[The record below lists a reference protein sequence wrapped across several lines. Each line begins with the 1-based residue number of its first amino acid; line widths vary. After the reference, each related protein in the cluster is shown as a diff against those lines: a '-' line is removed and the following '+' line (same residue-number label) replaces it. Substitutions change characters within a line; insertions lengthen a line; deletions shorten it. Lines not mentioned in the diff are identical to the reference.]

1 MTAFLCQLGPRD
13 VRFFCRCLGTSGH
26 EGHQGDPKPGSQ
38 FDNGDCKGQYER
50 MTRSS
55 LIQVASA
62 GFWSCV
68 HAAIRM
74 VRVVRFEPTEQHLGK
89 DSSLRN

>member
-38 FDNGDCKGQYER
+38 FDNGDCKGQCER

-55 LIQVASA
+55 LCSA